1 MPIFKD
7 LIVGKKYLINEFDGD
22 QVLLI
27 EPIMVTEFCML
38 IVLHE
43 DVETVQWK
51 KLNDEIFEI
60 IEELSEEKEQEY
72 EELFEY
78 EEEMDF
84 DDDYFEDSFP
94 EIEDQK

>member
-7 LIVGKKYLINEFDGD
+7 LTVGKKYLINEFDGD

-38 IVLHE
+38 VVLHE

-60 IEELSEEKEQEY
+60 IEELSEEKDQEY
-72 EELFEY
+72 KELFEY
-78 EEEMDF
+78 EEEIDF

>member
-7 LIVGKKYLINEFDGD
+7 LTVGKKYLINEFDGD

-38 IVLHE
+38 VVLHE

-60 IEELSEEKEQEY
+60 IEELSEEKDQEY
-72 EELFEY
+72 EDLFEY
-78 EEEMDF
+78 EEEIDF
-84 DDDYFEDSFP
+84 DDHYFEDSFP